1 MTISIQRKQATKNL
15 QEQGKHEVCAGL
27 CLEGYQLSTL
37 GIVGGIDFFATHPNL
52 SCLRAFHV
60 ETRPAQLRELG
71 KMGEFSVSKRLI
83 EEETR
88 FEMWFAFVLKLED
101 GFRFV
106 VLPQNDMQRFLKR
119 KERISELYRFY
130 QKKEVICPWDAHTL
144 RFQLFFDAEG
154 WVFSESGHP
163 FTSFLGLQHL
173 FLPIP
178 LPA

>member
-1 MTISIQRKQATKNL
+1 MAISIQRKQGTKNL

-27 CLEGYQLSTL
+27 CLEGYQLSTF
-37 GIVGGIDFFATHPNL
+37 GVVEGIDFFATH
-52 SCLRAFHV
+52 SSRHCLQAFHV
-60 ETRPAQLRELG
+60 ETRTAQLRELG
-71 KMGEFSVSKRLI
+71 NMGEFSVSKRLI

-106 VLPQNDMQRFLKR
+106 VLPRNDMQRFLQR

-130 QKKEVICPWDAHTL
+130 QKKEVCPWDAHTL

-154 WVFSESGHP
+154 RVFSESGHP